1 MQTTRTNL
9 ARSKTS
15 PADPVLTR
23 TNSSS
28 QDVLYSTTVPL
39 SERDSIFA
47 TNYQGDTPVTSPQ
60 QPRKEPPH
68 ERTGLISQALQRHQL
83 QQDSQRQDIDPNDDG
98 QQHRDFSTRYQEQS
112 FDRDQSSAAHDGPMS
127 ASSLSPMRTS
137 MTDLSMF
144 FHTLPH
150 TDLNRLPYPLAS
162 KSNRHSL
169 YDPQLLPTIER
180 PVTPTNNPNSPK
192 ATSAEDLQS
201 SAQRSS
207 YRAWRQG
214 QGRMAG
220 KSIAESQG
228 RNLNSEDNDVD
239 RKIDAK
245 MPKIEQSIN
254 VRSRKTS
261 HYLGLF
267 KDQDSEHE
275 KKREKKDKEKQE
287 KHKEE
292 ELLLQEKDQQ
302 TLPAIHEH
310 HDHATTGTPAPFS
323 SPADRSSDVAPE
335 IPPSI
340 TLNDNL
346 PAEPAPDAEAP
357 DAVSTPLPAPS
368 TFEAEAEQKPLTTDN
383 AEGRV
388 AHQIPPSLLE
398 EIRNHHIILGPSSNK
413 APSEREP
420 LAESFE
426 KETVREET
434 PHTSLLTRQ
443 AQLLQQEVAKEAE
456 DEDSD
461 QEQISSAQ
469 YIPHRGKATRTASA
483 LPLPTPSTQD
493 EEKEVVVPQPSAD
506 VDVHLPMKNSLEAG
520 VDVPQSNVEI
530 ALLSEDESQVLH
542 GEIPHSDNRHPN
554 VTPAVQ
560 LAESDYDTES
570 SAYSHDQ
577 EEEETTPTPTPTNK
591 SVLHDRPSANGQAS
605 EVQSQPPPLGAVEL
619 KPYNHQV
626 GGHSTIYSFS
636 RQAVCKQLNS
646 KENEFYETVEQYH
659 PDLLDFLPRYIG
671 VLNVTYKKPNKKKK
685 DNIDKS
691 KSPDMQP
698 QDLKS
703 PKKGSAPPEEKK
715 EDAPRIVSH
724 SQSQSNAVPEVS
736 LINNRHILPD
746 YFLRNL
752 PPRPATAIPAHVT
765 QPSRQTR
772 PHSISEMMSDRRSS
786 YSPETSPGH
795 NDRPPLRQQASWG
808 ATSVNQDLKMQVFRD
823 VFTPPVIIRHDRRSR
838 NHHGRH
844 LRKVQQRE
852 SMPSL
857 PDVNVANT
865 VQTTGLQERR
875 NSADVS
881 AMQSPPSPADATR
894 RLAIKNRRE
903 LNSPHN
909 SVQSLDN
916 YMISPRKEQP
926 LSCESRSM
934 ENADA
939 DNHLM
944 QAYKTPRR
952 RHSGSGLR
960 RKKADIDASRGDL
973 EYHEDEGYRGDG
985 EDVFAMDDLEG
996 SPTKP
1001 KENKSIGLP
1010 DALQGAPDFKLNPV
1024 HNAPTLDKPID
1035 MGEIPRNPDQGTED
1049 PGRIAHFI
1057 LLEDLTAGMVHP
1069 CVLDLKMGTR
1079 QYGVFAD
1086 DKKKNSQR
1094 RKCKTTT
1101 SRELGVRVC
1110 GMQVW
1115 NVKTQSNIFEDKYF
1129 GRDLKAGSEF
1139 QAALTRFFFDG
1150 ISHGRALK
1158 HIPVVLQKITQLE
1171 HIIRKLPGYRLYAS
1185 SLLMIYDRGDVD
1197 EHGKPRQPPPQ
1208 QSETE
1213 NGTSLPKSKNQIT
1226 LKIVDFANCVT
1237 AEDVETRMT
1246 APSPPHDPEGVDRGY
1261 LRGLRSLRLYFQRIY
1276 EDLSAEDGGFVERGE
1291 GEGMAQSNG
1300 GAGIGG
1306 GAGLDSGSSWA
1317 WSDAVVE
1324 EDPGEVSI

>member
-15 PADPVLTR
+15 DPVLTR
-23 TNSSS
+23 SDTISS
-28 QDVLYSTTVPL
+28 QHALYSTTVPL

-47 TNYQGDTPVTSPQ
+47 TSYQGDTPVTSPQ
-60 QPRKEPPH
+60 QPVKEPPH
-68 ERTGLISQALQRHQL
+68 ERAGLISQALQRHQL
-83 QQDSQRQDIDPNDDG
+83 RQESQSEDAGHLDQQPHQPRADSATPIHH
-98 QQHRDFSTRYQEQS
+98 QQ
-112 FDRDQSSAAHDGPMS
+112 QSSDRHQSSLDHDAAMS

-137 MTDLSMF
+137 MTDLSML

-150 TDLNRLPYPLAS
+150 TDLNRIPYPLTS

-169 YDPQLLPTIER
+169 YDPQLPSALER
-180 PVTPTNNPNSPK
+180 PVTPNNSNKSDLPK
-192 ATSAEDLQS
+192 DSTVEDLQS
-201 SAQRSS
+201 SAHRSS

-228 RNLNSEDNDVD
+228 RNLGLEDNDMD

-245 MPKIEQSIN
+245 MPKIDQGLN

-267 KDQDSEHE
+267 KDHDSEHE
-275 KKREKKDKEKQE
+275 KRRDKKDKEK
-287 KHKEE
+287 HIEE
-292 ELLLQEKDQQ
+292 LQEKDQQ
-302 TLPAIHEH
+302 ALSAINEY
-310 HDHATTGTPAPFS
+310 HDHTTTELAS
-323 SPADRSSDVAPE
+323 SIAANDSLSDEPVTDTGNQD
-335 IPPSI
+335 I
-340 TLNDNL
+340 TSMPVL
-346 PAEPAPDAEAP
+346 
-357 DAVSTPLPAPS
+357 TPS
-368 TFEAEAEQKPLTTDN
+368 TFEAEAEQKPLTTNN
-383 AEGRV
+383 AEGRI

-398 EIRNHHIILGPSSNK
+398 EIRNHHIILGPSNSK
-413 APSEREP
+413 APSENT
-420 LAESFE
+420 AVSESFE
-426 KETVREET
+426 KVSALILLTPTVSVLEELPHEEP
-434 PHTSLLTRQ
+434 PHTSLLTQQ
-443 AQLLQQEVAKEAE
+443 ARLLQQEIAKEVE
-456 DEDSD
+456 DEESD

-469 YIPHRGKATRTASA
+469 YIPHRGKSIRTVAA
-483 LPLPTPSTQD
+483 LPLPTTSVQD
-493 EEKEVVVPQPSAD
+493 EEKEVVVSPPLLEHR
-506 VDVHLPMKNSLEAG
+506 VHPPLKESLEAG

-542 GEIPHSDNRHPN
+542 GEIPFSDKRHSN
-554 VTPAVQ
+554 VISAVQ
-560 LAESDYDTES
+560 PSESDYDTES

-577 EEEETTPTPTPTNK
+577 EDEEDVTPTPTPTNK
-591 SVLHDRPSANGQAS
+591 SAFHKRPSANRQ
-605 EVQSQPPPLGAVEL
+605 QSDAQPPPPLGAVEL

-626 GGHSTIYSFS
+626 GGHSTVYSFS

-685 DNIDKS
+685 DNLDKS

-698 QDLKS
+698 QDLQS
-703 PKKGSAPPEEKK
+703 PKKGSIMPEEKK

-724 SQSQSNAVPEVS
+724 SQSQTNAVPEVS
-736 LINNRHILPD
+736 LINNQHILPD
-746 YFLRNL
+746 FLKRTL
-752 PPRPATAIPAHVT
+752 PQRPATAVPAHVS
-765 QPSRQTR
+765 QPSRQAR
-772 PHSISEMMSDRRSS
+772 PHSISEMMSDRRPS
-786 YSPETSPGH
+786 YSPETTHSQQ
-795 NDRPPLRQQASWG
+795 DRPPLRQQASWG
-808 ATSVNQDLKMQVFRD
+808 ATSVNQDLKLQVFRD
-823 VFTPPVIIRHDRRSR
+823 VFSPPVIHRHDRRTRS
-838 NHHGRH
+838 HHGRH
-844 LRKVQQRE
+844 IRRIQQRE

-857 PDVNVANT
+857 PDANVASNP
-865 VQTTGLQERR
+865 QAISLHERR
-875 NSADVS
+875 NSADIS
-881 AMQSPPSPADATR
+881 AMQPPSSPADATR
-894 RLAIKNRRE
+894 RLAIKNHRE
-903 LNSPHN
+903 LKSPHN
-909 SVQSLDN
+909 SVQSLEN

-926 LSCESRSM
+926 ISCESRSM
-934 ENADA
+934 ENTEA
-939 DNHLM
+939 DNPLL

-996 SPTKP
+996 SPTKAGERTTVPDIYQSAASDP
-1001 KENKSIGLP
+1001 KANPASNIPVLGNTIDLN
-1010 DALQGAPDFKLNPV
+1010 DA
-1024 HNAPTLDKPID
+1024 
-1035 MGEIPRNPDQGTED
+1035 PRNPDQGVED

-1079 QYGVFAD
+1079 QYGIFANE
-1086 DKKKNSQR
+1086 KKQKSQG
-1094 RKCKTTT
+1094 RKCKMTT

-1150 ISHGRALK
+1150 VSHGRALK
-1158 HIPVVLQKITQLE
+1158 HIPVVLEKITQLE
-1171 HIIRKLPGYRLYAS
+1171 RIVRKLPGYRLYAS

-1197 EHGKPRQPPPQ
+1197 EQGKPRQSPSHQ
-1208 QSETE
+1208 IDGE
-1213 NGTSLPKSKNQIT
+1213 NGTSSPTSNSQIL

-1237 AEDVETRMT
+1237 AEDVETK
-1246 APSPPHDPEGVDRGY
+1246 ASASCPPRDPDGVDRGY
-1261 LRGLRSLRLYFQRIY
+1261 LRGLRTLRLYFQRIY
-1276 EDLSAEDGGFVERGE
+1276 EELSAEKGGYVERGE
-1291 GEGMAQSNG
+1291 GEGMATQSNG

-1306 GAGLDSGSSWA
+1306 GAGLDAQSSWA
-1317 WSDAVVE
+1317 WSDALVE
-1324 EDPGEVSI
+1324 EDPGEVSV

>member
-15 PADPVLTR
+15 PADPALTR
-23 TNSSS
+23 TNTASH

-47 TNYQGDTPVTSPQ
+47 TSYQGDTPVTSPL
-60 QPRKEPPH
+60 QPRKDPLH
-68 ERTGLISQALQRHQL
+68 ERSGLISQALQRHQSNL
-83 QQDSQRQDIDPNDDG
+83 SSQKQDLGANDPLRQHDDDTA
-98 QQHRDFSTRYQEQS
+98 QVPEQS
-112 FDRDQSSAAHDGPMS
+112 FDCDQSSLANHEPMP

-150 TDLNRLPYPLAS
+150 TDLNRLPYPLTA

-169 YDPQLLPTIER
+169 YDPQLLSTLER
-180 PVTPTNNPNSPK
+180 PVTPVSSTKPNSPK
-192 ATSAEDLQS
+192 VTPAEDIQS
-201 SAQRSS
+201 SAKRSS

-267 KDQDSEHE
+267 KDQDSEHD
-275 KKREKKDKEKQE
+275 KKREKKDKG
-287 KHKEE
+287 KHKDEA
-292 ELLLQEKDQQ
+292 QSNDQQ
-302 TLPAIHEH
+302 NLPAIYEH
-310 HDHATTGTPAPFS
+310 HDRHV
-323 SPADRSSDVAPE
+323 ADL
-335 IPPSI
+335 PPSVI
-340 TLNDNL
+340 LNDN
-346 PAEPAPDAEAP
+346 EPVELKRQIEGPDGASP
-357 DAVSTPLPAPS
+357 PIPTPS

-383 AEGRV
+383 AEGRI

-398 EIRNHHIILGPSSNK
+398 EIKNHHIILGPSSNK
-413 APSEREP
+413 IPPDKA
-420 LAESFE
+420 LAEESFE
-426 KETVREET
+426 KELPREE
-434 PHTSLLTRQ
+434 PVHTSLLTRQ
-443 AQLLQQEVAKEAE
+443 AQLLQQEVAKEVE
-456 DEDSD
+456 DEESD

-469 YIPHRGKATRTASA
+469 YIPHRGKATRTTPA
-483 LPLPTPSTQD
+483 LPLTTPAVQD
-493 EEKEVVVPQPSAD
+493 EDKEVVVSPPAAD
-506 VDVHLPMKNSLEAG
+506 RHVHLPVKPSFEASA
-520 VDVPQSNVEI
+520 DVPQSNVEI

-542 GEIPHSDNRHPN
+542 GEIPRSDNRHPN
-554 VTPAVQ
+554 VTPAPQVS
-560 LAESDYDTES
+560 ESDDDTES
-570 SAYSHDQ
+570 SVYSHDQ
-577 EEEETTPTPTPTNK
+577 EEEEETTPTPTPTNK
-591 SVLHDRPSANGQAS
+591 SVLHDRPSTKRQAP
-605 EVQSQPPPLGAVEL
+605 EAQSQPPPLGAVEL

-626 GGHSTIYSFS
+626 GGHSTVYSFS

-685 DNIDKS
+685 DNLDKS

-698 QDLKS
+698 QDLQS
-703 PKKGSAPPEEKK
+703 PKKGSVLSDAKK
-715 EDAPRIVSH
+715 EDTPRIVSH

-752 PPRPATAIPAHVT
+752 PPRPATAIPAHV

-772 PHSISEMMSDRRSS
+772 PHSISEMMSDRRPS
-786 YSPETSPGH
+786 YSPETNFTH
-795 NDRPPLRQQASWG
+795 HERPLLRQQASWG
-808 ATSVNQDLKMQVFRD
+808 ATSVNQDLKLQVFRD
-823 VFTPPVIIRHDRRSR
+823 VFTPPVIHRHDRKSR
-838 NHHGRH
+838 NHHSRN

-857 PDVNVANT
+857 PDAGSANPT
-865 VQTTGLQERR
+865 QAISLQERR
-875 NSADVS
+875 NSTDVS
-881 AMQSPPSPADATR
+881 AIQTPPSPADATR
-894 RLAIKNRRE
+894 RLAIKNRRD

-926 LSCESRSM
+926 PTCESRSM
-934 ENADA
+934 ENAEA
-939 DNHLM
+939 DNHLL

-960 RKKADIDASRGDL
+960 RKKADIDASCGDL

-996 SPTKP
+996 SPIKTNENQVSAVP
-1001 KENKSIGLP
+1001 EVLESAPDHKENP
-1010 DALQGAPDFKLNPV
+1010 AL
-1024 HNAPTLDKPID
+1024 NAPILGNPID
-1035 MGEIPRNPDQGTED
+1035 LGEIPRNPDQGTED

-1086 DKKKNSQR
+1086 DKKQKSQR

-1158 HIPVVLQKITQLE
+1158 HIPFVLEKITQLE
-1171 HIIRKLPGYRLYAS
+1171 RIIRKLPGYRLYAS

-1197 EHGKPRQPPPQ
+1197 ENGKPRQPPPSQ
-1208 QSETE
+1208 NDGE
-1213 NGTSLPKSKNQIT
+1213 NGSSSSSHKNQIL

-1237 AEDVETRMT
+1237 AEDTETLDAARC
-1246 APSPPHDPEGVDRGY
+1246 PPTDRNGVDRGY

-1276 EDLSAEDGGFVERGE
+1276 EELSAEKGGFVERGE
-1291 GEGMAQSNG
+1291 GEGMATQSNG

-1306 GAGLDSGSSWA
+1306 GAGLDAESSWA
-1317 WSDAVVE
+1317 WNDALVE
-1324 EDPGEVSI
+1324 EDPGDVSV

>member
-9 ARSKTS
+9 ARSTT
-15 PADPVLTR
+15 DPVLARSKT
-23 TNSSS
+23 TPS
-28 QDVLYSTTVPL
+28 QHALYSTAVPL

-47 TNYQGDTPVTSPQ
+47 TSYQGDTPVTSPQ
-60 QPRKEPPH
+60 QPRKDPPP
-68 ERTGLISQALQRHQL
+68 ERAGLISQARQRHQL
-83 QQDSQRQDIDPNDDG
+83 QQGPLLHDDPLHQGPLLQDDQVHGLPTPIHD
-98 QQHRDFSTRYQEQS
+98 HEQS
-112 FDRDQSSAAHDGPMS
+112 LDPRQSSLDHDAAMS
-127 ASSLSPMRTS
+127 ASSLSPMRTT
-137 MTDLSMF
+137 MTDLSMA

-150 TDLNRLPYPLAS
+150 TDLNRLPYPLLS

-169 YDPQLLPTIER
+169 YDPNLPPTIER
-180 PVTPTNNPNSPK
+180 PVTPTASDKPNPSESTPV
-192 ATSAEDLQS
+192 EDLQS
-201 SAQRSS
+201 SAHRSS

-228 RNLNSEDNDVD
+228 RNLNSDDNDVD

-245 MPKIEQSIN
+245 MLKIDQGLN

-267 KDQDSEHE
+267 KDHDSEHE
-275 KKREKKDKEKQE
+275 KRRDKKDKEKHLEEPHE
-287 KHKEE
+287 KLNQVPSTIN
-292 ELLLQEKDQQ
+292 EL
-302 TLPAIHEH
+302 
-310 HDHATTGTPAPFS
+310 HDHVTTET
-323 SPADRSSDVAPE
+323 
-335 IPPSI
+335 PPSI
-340 TLNDNL
+340 VVNDNL
-346 PAEPAPDAEAP
+346 PTEPAADIGSQDAS
-357 DAVSTPLPAPS
+357 STPILTPS

-398 EIRNHHIILGPSSNK
+398 EIRNHHIILGPSSSK
-413 APSEREP
+413 APSDYTPVSET
-420 LAESFE
+420 FE
-426 KETVREET
+426 KELPHEET
-434 PHTSLLTRQ
+434 PHVSLLTRQ
-443 AQLLQQEVAKEAE
+443 ARLLQQEVAKQVD
-456 DEDSD
+456 DEESD

-469 YIPHRGKATRTASA
+469 YIPHRGKSTRNAAA
-483 LPLPTPSTQD
+483 LPVSTSSTQD
-493 EEKEVVVPQPSAD
+493 EEKEVVVSPPSLEQR
-506 VDVHLPMKNSLEAG
+506 VHPPIKDSLEAG
-520 VDVPQSNVEI
+520 VEGPQSNVEI

-542 GEIPHSDNRHPN
+542 GEIPLSDNRHSN
-554 VTPAVQ
+554 VIPAVQ
-560 LAESDYDTES
+560 PSESDYDTES

-577 EEEETTPTPTPTNK
+577 EDEEDFTPTPTNK
-591 SVLHDRPSANGQAS
+591 SALHKRPLPHRQPS
-605 EVQSQPPPLGAVEL
+605 ETQTQPPPLGAVEL

-626 GGHSTIYSFS
+626 GGHSTVYSFS

-691 KSPDMQP
+691 KSPNIQP
-698 QDLKS
+698 RESQS
-703 PKKGSAPPEEKK
+703 PTKGSTLPEEKK
-715 EDAPRIVSH
+715 EGAPRIVSH

-736 LINNRHILPD
+736 LINNQHILPD
-746 YFLRNL
+746 FLKRTL
-752 PPRPATAIPAHVT
+752 PQRPATAIPAHVS

-772 PHSISEMMSDRRSS
+772 PHSISEMMSERRPSF
-786 YSPETSPGH
+786 SPETTHSHP
-795 NDRPPLRQQASWG
+795 DRPPLRQQASWG
-808 ATSVNQDLKMQVFRD
+808 ATSVNQDLKLQVFRD
-823 VFTPPVIIRHDRRSR
+823 VFSPPVIHRHDRRTR
-838 NHHGRH
+838 NHHGRNI
-844 LRKVQQRE
+844 RRIQQRE

-857 PDVNVANT
+857 PDVNVVGNA
-865 VQTTGLQERR
+865 QAMSLQERR

-894 RLAIKNRRE
+894 RLAIKNHRE
-903 LNSPHN
+903 LKSPHN
-909 SVQSLDN
+909 SVQSLEN
-916 YMISPRKEQP
+916 YMISPRKEEP
-926 LSCESRSM
+926 MSCESRSM
-934 ENADA
+934 ENAEA
-939 DNHLM
+939 DNPLL
-944 QAYKTPRR
+944 QAFKTPRR

-973 EYHEDEGYRGDG
+973 EYHENDGYRGDS

-996 SPTKP
+996 SPTKT
-1001 KENKSIGLP
+1001 KKSTAVP
-1010 DALQGAPDFKLNPV
+1010 DVLQSVPDFTANPV
-1024 HNAPTLDKPID
+1024 SSAPVL
-1035 MGEIPRNPDQGTED
+1035 GESINLGDAPHNPDQGVED

-1079 QYGVFAD
+1079 QYGIFANE
-1086 DKKKNSQR
+1086 KKQKSQG
-1094 RKCKTTT
+1094 RKCKMTT

-1150 ISHGRALK
+1150 VSHGRALK
-1158 HIPVVLQKITQLE
+1158 HIPVVLEKITQLE
-1171 HIIRKLPGYRLYAS
+1171 RIVRKLPGYRLYAS

-1197 EHGKPRQPPPQ
+1197 EQGKPRQATSHQ
-1208 QSETE
+1208 NDGE
-1213 NGTSLPKSKNQIT
+1213 NGAGSPNPKSQIL

-1237 AEDVETRMT
+1237 AEDIETKASAT
-1246 APSPPHDPEGVDRGY
+1246 CPPHDPDGVDRGY

-1276 EDLSAEDGGFVERGE
+1276 EELSAEKGGYVERGE
-1291 GEGMAQSNG
+1291 GEGMATQSNG

-1306 GAGLDSGSSWA
+1306 GAGLDAQSSWA
-1317 WSDAVVE
+1317 WSDALVE
-1324 EDPGEVSI
+1324 EDPGEVSV

>member
-15 PADPVLTR
+15 DPVLTR
-23 TNSSS
+23 SDTISSHHAFH
-28 QDVLYSTTVPL
+28 STTVPL

-47 TNYQGDTPVTSPQ
+47 TSYQGDTPVTSPQ
-60 QPRKEPPH
+60 QPRKDPPT
-68 ERTGLISQALQRHQL
+68 ERAGLISQALQRHQL
-83 QQDSQRQDIDPNDDG
+83 QREQYTEDVSHLNEQPLQSRGDLATPT
-98 QQHRDFSTRYQEQS
+98 HHQEQS
-112 FDRDQSSAAHDGPMS
+112 LDPDQSSLDRDAAMS

-137 MTDLSMF
+137 MTDLSML

-150 TDLNRLPYPLAS
+150 TDLNRLPYPLTS

-169 YDPQLLPTIER
+169 YDPQLSSALERPITPTSSHKPDLPTGTA
-180 PVTPTNNPNSPK
+180 V
-192 ATSAEDLQS
+192 EDLQS
-201 SAQRSS
+201 SAHRSS

-214 QGRMAG
+214 KGRMAG

-245 MPKIEQSIN
+245 MPKIDQGLN

-267 KDQDSEHE
+267 KDHDSEHE
-275 KKREKKDKEKQE
+275 KRRDKKDKEK
-287 KHKEE
+287 HTEE
-292 ELLLQEKDQQ
+292 PQEKDQQ
-302 TLPAIHEH
+302 VLSAINEYNDHTAKGMPVLPSALVCCTSNRVLEM
-310 HDHATTGTPAPFS
+310 
-323 SPADRSSDVAPE
+323 
-335 IPPSI
+335 PPSI
-340 TLNDNL
+340 AVDDGLS
-346 PAEPAPDAEAP
+346 AEPAADADSQDVASMP
-357 DAVSTPLPAPS
+357 VLTPS
-368 TFEAEAEQKPLTTDN
+368 TFEAEAEQKPLTTNN
-383 AEGRV
+383 AEGRI

-398 EIRNHHIILGPSSNK
+398 EIRNHHIILDPSNSK
-413 APSEREP
+413 ALPENTPVSE
-420 LAESFE
+420 SSE
-426 KETVREET
+426 KAR
-434 PHTSLLTRQ
+434 
-443 AQLLQQEVAKEAE
+443 LLQQEVTKEVE
-456 DEDSD
+456 DEESD

-469 YIPHRGKATRTASA
+469 YIPHRGKSTRTAAA
-483 LPLPTPSTQD
+483 LPLSTSFTQD
-493 EEKEVVVPQPSAD
+493 EEKEVVISPPQLEHRIHPP
-506 VDVHLPMKNSLEAG
+506 LKESLESG

-542 GEIPHSDNRHPN
+542 GEIPFSDYRHSN
-554 VTPAVQ
+554 VIPAIQ
-560 LAESDYDTES
+560 PSESDYDTES
-570 SAYSHDQ
+570 SVYSLDRDD
-577 EEEETTPTPTPTNK
+577 EEDVTPTPTPTNK
-591 SVLHDRPSANGQAS
+591 SAFPKRPSANRQPSDA
-605 EVQSQPPPLGAVEL
+605 QPQPPPLGAVEL

-626 GGHSTIYSFS
+626 GGHSTVYSFS

-685 DNIDKS
+685 DNLDKS

-698 QDLKS
+698 QDLQS
-703 PKKGSAPPEEKK
+703 PKKSSTVPEEKK

-736 LINNRHILPD
+736 LINNQHILPD
-746 YFLRNL
+746 FLKRTL
-752 PPRPATAIPAHVT
+752 PQRPATAIPAHIS

-772 PHSISEMMSDRRSS
+772 PHSISEMMSDRRPS
-786 YSPETSPGH
+786 YSPETSH
-795 NDRPPLRQQASWG
+795 SHQDRPPLRQQASWG
-808 ATSVNQDLKMQVFRD
+808 ATSVNQDLKLQVFRD
-823 VFTPPVIIRHDRRSR
+823 VFSPPVIHRHDRRTRS
-838 NHHGRH
+838 HHGRNI
-844 LRKVQQRE
+844 RRIQQRE

-857 PDVNVANT
+857 PDAGMASNP
-865 VQTTGLQERR
+865 QTMSLHERR

-881 AMQSPPSPADATR
+881 AIQPPSSPADATR
-894 RLAIKNRRE
+894 RLAIKNHRE
-903 LNSPHN
+903 LKSPHN
-909 SVQSLDN
+909 SVQSLEN

-926 LSCESRSM
+926 TSCESRSM
-934 ENADA
+934 ENTEA
-939 DNHLM
+939 DNPLL

-960 RKKADIDASRGDL
+960 RKKADIDGSRGDL

-996 SPTKP
+996 SPTKAS
-1001 KENKSIGLP
+1001 EHTAAP
-1010 DALQGAPDFKLNPV
+1010 DVLQSAPDFKVNPASNVPVLGNSIDLNDV
-1024 HNAPTLDKPID
+1024 
-1035 MGEIPRNPDQGTED
+1035 PRTPDQGVED

-1079 QYGVFAD
+1079 QYGIFANE
-1086 DKKKNSQR
+1086 KKQKSQG
-1094 RKCKTTT
+1094 RKCKMTT

-1150 ISHGRALK
+1150 VSHGRALK
-1158 HIPVVLQKITQLE
+1158 HIPVVLEKITQLE
-1171 HIIRKLPGYRLYAS
+1171 RIVRKLPGYRLYAS

-1197 EHGKPRQPPPQ
+1197 EQGKPRQPPSHQ
-1208 QSETE
+1208 NDGE
-1213 NGTSLPKSKNQIT
+1213 NGTNSPTSNSQIL

-1237 AEDVETRMT
+1237 AEDVETK
-1246 APSPPHDPEGVDRGY
+1246 ASASCPPRDPDGVDRGY

-1276 EDLSAEDGGFVERGE
+1276 EELSAEKGGYVERGE
-1291 GEGMAQSNG
+1291 GEGMATQSNG

-1306 GAGLDSGSSWA
+1306 GAGLDAQSSWA
-1317 WSDAVVE
+1317 WSDALVE
-1324 EDPGEVSI
+1324 EDPGEVSV